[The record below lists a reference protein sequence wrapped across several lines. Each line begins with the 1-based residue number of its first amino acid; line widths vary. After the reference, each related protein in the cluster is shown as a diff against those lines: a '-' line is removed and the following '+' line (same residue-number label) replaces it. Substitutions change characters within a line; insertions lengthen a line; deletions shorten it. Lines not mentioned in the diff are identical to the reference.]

1 MDKFDRQIVA
11 LLAANARMAVASIA
25 REVSLS
31 RSAVSERIR
40 QLEERGII
48 RGYHARIGG
57 GGGAVR
63 AYFELHY
70 QVHRCE
76 QYAALLR
83 AIPEVKLCYTISG
96 ETDMLVYVEAASM
109 ARLDEVRGQIENMPN
124 IKTVKTHMIL
134 SELINNLG

>member
-1 MDKFDRQIVA
+1 MA

-57 GGGAVR
+57 GGAVR

-70 QVHRCE
+70 HVHRCE

-109 ARLDEVRGQIENMPN
+109 IRLDEVRGQIENMPN

>member
-70 QVHRCE
+70 HVHRCE

-109 ARLDEVRGQIENMPN
+109 IRLDEVRGQIENMPN